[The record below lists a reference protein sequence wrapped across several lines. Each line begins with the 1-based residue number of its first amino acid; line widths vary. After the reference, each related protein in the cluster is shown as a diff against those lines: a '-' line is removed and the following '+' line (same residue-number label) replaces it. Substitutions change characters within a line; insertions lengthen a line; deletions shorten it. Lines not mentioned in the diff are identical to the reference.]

1 MADSRDL
8 DPGLV
13 TRDELIGNG
22 SNALGA
28 LHLCRLRHSM
38 APIGGRGM
46 RLNQQVTLNNQ
57 DLRHARG
64 HADSKGGNR
73 ELKMRKD
80 VQETLSEIRRQM
92 LAAQQRNDCAEYH
105 RLGAEH
111 RGTLH
116 AASAETQKAWEKA
129 RAAMDAFA

>member
-1 MADSRDL
+1 
-8 DPGLV
+8 
-13 TRDELIGNG
+13 
-22 SNALGA
+22 
-28 LHLCRLRHSM
+28 
-38 APIGGRGM
+38 M

-116 AASAETQKAWEKA
+116 AASAETQKALEKA
-129 RAAMDAFA
+129 RAVMDAVA